1 MTSLIKIKNHRKI
14 QKRILLR
21 ILIERK
27 MILLSELG
35 QKKILQE

>member
-21 ILIERK
+21 ILIEK
-27 MILLSELG
+27 KTILLSELG